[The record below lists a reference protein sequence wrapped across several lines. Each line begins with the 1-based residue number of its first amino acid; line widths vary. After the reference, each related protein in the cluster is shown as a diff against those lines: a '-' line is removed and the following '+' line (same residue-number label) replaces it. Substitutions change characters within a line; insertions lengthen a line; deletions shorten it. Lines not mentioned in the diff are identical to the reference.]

1 MQENAVPTAKPRK
14 PRLAAIEYIRGISM
28 MGVIGIHV
36 GSQYLS
42 NTAANVDLVA
52 LFEVATRF
60 SVPIFFFISAFGLFY
75 NLDLSAPFDYR
86 CFMKR
91 RFKTVLIPYLV
102 WSFFYLL
109 HDGWLYG
116 VGFPDPLH
124 LLVLLFFGNAKYQ
137 LYFLVILLWFYLLMP
152 LWIWMVRRAGR
163 ISLSLLL
170 LAQLAFDY
178 WSSFSTSFNIFVYG
192 LPDTSILKPFLM
204 YRLNYWVMH
213 YVFIFVLGGYLA
225 VHIDAFMKFMKKHH
239 LGITAFFWA
248 SFATLLAYY
257 YQLIAVDGYTPL
269 EAINTAHQL
278 CPAGIFY
285 TITASMFFFTIFT
298 YQNYPAF
305 FNPLLHQ
312 LGKHSYFAY
321 LGHPIAITYL
331 AMILQH
337 SGRIMTA
344 PIAIVFYFATLA
356 LAMLGAIICRKIGD
370 QLPILNELT
379 IGVYPRKK

>member
-1 MQENAVPTAKPRK
+1 MQTATLPRK

-28 MGVIGIHV
+28 MGVIGIHI
-36 GSQYLS
+36 GSQYIM
-42 NTAANVDLVA
+42 NPAANIHLVA
-52 LFEVATRF
+52 LFETFTRF

-75 NLDLSAPFDYR
+75 NLDLTAPFDFRY
-86 CFMKR
+86 FMKR
-91 RFKTVLIPYLV
+91 RFKTVLVPYLV

-152 LWIWMVRRAGR
+152 LWIWIVRRAGFV
-163 ISLSLLL
+163 SLALLL
-170 LAQLAFDY
+170 LAQLGFDY
-178 WSSFSTSFNIFVYG
+178 WSSFATSFNLFVYG

-225 VHIDAFMKFMKKHH
+225 VHINAFMKFMKTHR

-248 SFATLLAYY
+248 SLATLLAYY

-285 TITASMFFFTIFT
+285 TITASLFFFTIFT
-298 YQNYPAF
+298 YQKYPSF
-305 FNPLLHQ
+305 LNPLLHQ

-321 LGHPIAITYL
+321 LAHPIAITYL
-331 AMILQH
+331 ALMLQH

-344 PIAIVFYFATLA
+344 PIAIAFYFATLG
-356 LAMLGAIICRKIGD
+356 LAMLGAIVCRKIGE
-370 QLPILNELT
+370 QLPILNKLT
-379 IGVYPRKK
+379 IGVYPKKK

>member
-1 MQENAVPTAKPRK
+1 MQEQAVPAAKPRK

-75 NLDLSAPFDYR
+75 NLDLNAPFDFRY
-86 CFMKR
+86 FMKR
-91 RFKTVLIPYLV
+91 RFQTVLIPYLV

-152 LWIWMVRRAGR
+152 LWIWMVRRASLV
-163 ISLSLLL
+163 SLSLLL
-170 LAQLAFDY
+170 LAQIGFDY
-178 WSSFSTSFNIFVYG
+178 WSSFATSFNLFVYG
-192 LPDTSILKPFLM
+192 LPDTSLLKPFLM

-225 VHIDAFMKFMKKHH
+225 VHIHAFMDFMKKHR
-239 LGITAFFWA
+239 LGIMAFFWA
-248 SFATLLAYY
+248 SLVSLLAYY

-285 TITASMFFFTIFT
+285 TITASLFFFTIFT
-298 YQNYPAF
+298 YQKYPSF
-305 FNPLLHQ
+305 LNPLLHQ

-321 LGHPIAITYL
+321 LAHPIAITYL
-331 AMILQH
+331 ALMLQH

-344 PIAIVFYFATLA
+344 PIAIAFYFATLG
-356 LAMLGAIICRKIGD
+356 LAMLGAIVCRKIGE
-370 QLPILNELT
+370 QLPILNKLT
-379 IGVYPRKK
+379 IGVYPKKK